1 MIKELV
7 TDEAILSQPCE
18 TATAEDAAVAQDL
31 LDTLASLDE
40 AACLAAN
47 QIGVAK
53 AVIVYHDENEQPHVM
68 YNPVLKQALGA
79 YKTIEGCL
87 TLESESKVT
96 RYERVKVVYDELVD
110 GALVSRKRNFT
121 GWTAELIQHMI
132 DHCKGKL
139 VLWNRMRLMIK
150 PIMTNRTFLS
160 LPSSAATAADA
171 QTAQDLLDTLAA
183 HAHECVGMAANMIG
197 TAKRIIVF
205 DDGGTQRVMFNPEIV
220 SRSGAYEAEEG
231 CLSLPGSRRAT
242 RHRTIKVRFE
252 DRDFQ
257 PREQT
262 FTGFTAQIIQ
272 HEIDHCNGILI

>member
-1 MIKELV
+1 MI
-7 TDEAILSQPCE
+7 
-18 TATAEDAAVAQDL
+18 
-31 LDTLASLDE
+31 
-40 AACLAAN
+40 
-47 QIGVAK
+47 
-53 AVIVYHDENEQPHVM
+53 
-68 YNPVLKQALGA
+68 
-79 YKTIEGCL
+79 
-87 TLESESKVT
+87 
-96 RYERVKVVYDELVD
+96 R
-110 GALVSRKRNFT
+110 
-121 GWTAELIQHMI
+121 
-132 DHCKGKL
+132 
-139 VLWNRMRLMIK
+139 
-150 PIMTNRTFLS
+150 PIMTNRMFLS

-272 HEIDHCNGILI
+272 HEIDHCDGILI